1 MLGIASTDCLP
12 VVEPVMEEQ
21 PTRRKGAG
29 WMLNLAEMAVVQDVH
44 TRQPAEM
51 QAQAE
56 AYLKAKGLPEV
67 EMLPR
72 QIKPLPV

>member
-1 MLGIASTDCLP
+1 
-12 VVEPVMEEQ
+12 MES
-21 PTRRKGAG
+21 PPPRRKGAG

-51 QAQAE
+51 QAQAA

-67 EMLPR
+67 EPLPR
-72 QIKPLPV
+72 QIKPLSL

>member
-1 MLGIASTDCLP
+1 
-12 VVEPVMEEQ
+12 
-21 PTRRKGAG
+21 
-29 WMLNLAEMAVVQDVH
+29 MLNLAEMAVVQDVH

-72 QIKPLPV
+72 TITPPPI

>member
-1 MLGIASTDCLP
+1 
-12 VVEPVMEEQ
+12 MEEQ
-21 PTRRKGAG
+21 PIRRKGAG

>member
-1 MLGIASTDCLP
+1 M
-12 VVEPVMEEQ
+12 MEA
-21 PTRRKGAG
+21 PPPRRKGAG

-56 AYLKAKGLPEV
+56 AYIKGRGLPEV
-67 EMLPR
+67 E
-72 QIKPLPV
+72 PLPMAA